1 MIEGVR
7 PPRAPP
13 SVGGDGPHPDGLPF
27 TSSALKVQDHDG
39 GAMNRQSAEGAPEWE
54 DAMSKVHS
62 RYSRLARAV
71 IAMFVFAVGML
82 GGAGVAALLMPT

>member
-1 MIEGVR
+1 MNTAVCGGVTR
-7 PPRAPP
+7 MVM
-13 SVGGDGPHPDGLPF
+13 S
-27 TSSALKVQDHDG
+27 
-39 GAMNRQSAEGAPEWE
+39 E

-71 IAMFVFAVGML
+71 IAMFVFAVGAL

>member
-1 MIEGVR
+1 MVAQARRLTAAECDLR
-7 PPRAPP
+7 HTWC
-13 SVGGDGPHPDGLPF
+13 D
-27 TSSALKVQDHDG
+27 DG
-39 GAMNRQSAEGAPEWE
+39 GAMNRQSAEGEHEWE